1 MATILKLLS
10 TFGGGESSET
20 TPLLDAHPTAEPI
33 EEVAPV
39 GVVVSTAGN
48 DDGDDVEDPDDDD
61 TPLPLTQ
68 IFLLCYSRLIEPIAF
83 FSIFPYI
90 NQMIFETGGVKKE
103 DVGFWSGL
111 IESLFS
117 LTQMV
122 VMVFWGMAADRF
134 GRKPVLVTSL
144 CGLSGTIALFG
155 LSRTLWQMVVFRCLS
170 GGFAGTLVTVRA
182 MITENSTKKTQAR
195 AFSYFAFFGNIGIFV
210 GPFIGGVFESP
221 AKKFPSTFGKIQ
233 FFHEFPYA
241 LPSFMVAGVG
251 VVCVVVTAVF
261 VRETLH
267 LHDHK
272 KNINKPPMSTW
283 QLLKSP
289 GVLNVI
295 YIYEHVLLM
304 AFAYTAVLPVFMFE
318 PISLGGIGF
327 TPFFISLALSVVGF
341 SQALWLLFVFPPL
354 HSRIGTGGV
363 LRWCAAAWPFLFA
376 IWPVANWLR
385 RNGHEVAFWII
396 AGSEATL
403 GSGVAMAFT
412 ANQLALNDIAPSHET
427 LGALNGIVLSLS
439 SGLRA
444 VVPVAFNS
452 MYAAGVKHR
461 ILGGQL
467 AWLVMFLFALPFYF
481 VLRYLPEKAE
491 GRPVKKRP
499 VDRA

>member
-170 GGFAGTLVTVRA
+170 GGFAGTLV
-182 MITENSTKKTQAR
+182 
-195 AFSYFAFFGNIGIFV
+195 
-210 GPFIGGVFESP
+210 
-221 AKKFPSTFGKIQ
+221 
-233 FFHEFPYA
+233 
-241 LPSFMVAGVG
+241 
-251 VVCVVVTAVF
+251 
-261 VRETLH
+261 
-267 LHDHK
+267 
-272 KNINKPPMSTW
+272 
-283 QLLKSP
+283 
-289 GVLNVI
+289 
-295 YIYEHVLLM
+295 
-304 AFAYTAVLPVFMFE
+304 
-318 PISLGGIGF
+318 
-327 TPFFISLALSVVGF
+327 
-341 SQALWLLFVFPPL
+341 
-354 HSRIGTGGV
+354 
-363 LRWCAAAWPFLFA
+363 
-376 IWPVANWLR
+376 
-385 RNGHEVAFWII
+385 
-396 AGSEATL
+396 
-403 GSGVAMAFT
+403 
-412 ANQLALNDIAPSHET
+412 
-427 LGALNGIVLSLS
+427 
-439 SGLRA
+439 
-444 VVPVAFNS
+444 
-452 MYAAGVKHR
+452 
-461 ILGGQL
+461 
-467 AWLVMFLFALPFYF
+467 
-481 VLRYLPEKAE
+481 
-491 GRPVKKRP
+491 
-499 VDRA
+499 